1 LFAIR
6 TVMSALAASANDSS
20 DATPLTTAPSNVLLL
35 NTHTAFHIGCGSV
48 PSSRQVK
55 LAARPVGEVKVSDF
69 EIVEVEVPEPGED
82 EFVVELTHI
91 SIDPAMRGWMNDL
104 RSYVPPVGIG
114 EVMRAGGI
122 GRVTASRHDGF
133 AEGELVRGMF
143 GVQEHAVSEGGG
155 VDKLTSTDA
164 SEATHLGVLGMTG
177 MTAYF
182 GLLDVGR
189 VQPGDTVL
197 VSGAAGAVGSVVG
210 QLAKI
215 KDARAVGIAGGPEKC
230 GMLVE
235 ELGFD
240 VALDYKSDD
249 FRSELRKHTPD
260 GVDVFFDNV
269 GGQILDLALTRLAR
283 GARVVICGAISQYN
297 NTAPAPGPS
306 NYMMLL
312 VARATMTGF
321 LVFDY
326 VDRFPEAVA
335 DMSEWLAEGR
345 LESIEDTVTGD
356 VGSFP
361 DVLARLFA
369 GQNTGKLVLELAR

>member
-1 LFAIR
+1 
-6 TVMSALAASANDSS
+6 
-20 DATPLTTAPSNVLLL
+20 
-35 NTHTAFHIGCGSV
+35 V
-48 PSSRQVK
+48 PSSRQVQ
-55 LAARPVGEVKVSDF
+55 LAARPVGEVKASDF
-69 EIVEVEVPEPGED
+69 EIVAVEVPEPGED

-91 SIDPAMRGWMNDL
+91 SIDPAMRGWMNDV

-122 GRVTASRHDGF
+122 GRVSASRHDGF

-143 GVQEHAVSEGGG
+143 GVREHAVSDGGG
-155 VDKLTSTDA
+155 VDKLALTGA
-164 SEATHLGVLGMTG
+164 SEPTHLGVLGMTG

-230 GMLVE
+230 GILVE
-235 ELGFD
+235 QIGFD
-240 VALDYKSDD
+240 AALDYKSGD
-249 FRSELRKHTPD
+249 FRAELRKHTPD

-269 GGQILDLALTRLAR
+269 GGQVLDLALTRLAR
-283 GARVVICGAISQYN
+283 GARVAICGAISQYN

-312 VARATMTGF
+312 VARATMAGF

-326 VDRFPEAVA
+326 ADRFPEAVA
-335 DMSEWLAEGR
+335 DMSKWLAEGR
-345 LESIEDTVTGD
+345 LESIEDTVAGD

-369 GQNTGKLVLELAR
+369 GQNTGKLVLELDR